1 MNKKDVLITIGICA
15 IGWAAFPIILKL
27 VEKRRKRKENGSEDA
42 SNCMGQEIIKAENPS

>member
-27 VEKRRKRKENGSEDA
+27 VENRRKKEGENEKRI
-42 SNCMGQEIIKAENPS
+42 QTTKVAEKDNK